1 MARFLVATFYQFTPL
16 LDIEA
21 LRDALTSKCR
31 EEDIRGTI
39 LLAPEGINGTLCGLE
54 DGLRNVL
61 TYLRSD
67 LRLAALNHKE
77 SWAEKPPFIRLKIR
91 LKQEIVTLGVP
102 DVAPATATGV
112 HVKPSDW
119 NGLINEPDVVL
130 IDTRN
135 IYETDLGTFQGSID
149 PRIESFGEFPQWI
162 AQAEGLSADSRI
174 AMFCTGGI
182 RCEKASAYLLQ
193 QGFSDVYQLEGGIL
207 KYLEEIPIE
216 ESLWAGECYVFDDRV
231 SVDHNLAPG
240 RYELCRGCGTALAVE
255 DKQDPLYIEG
265 VACAHC
271 HGRTTDEKKA
281 GFAERQ
287 KQVRL
292 AKGRNQSHF
301 TSPKSKRKHPDQ
313 E

>member
-16 LDIEA
+16 LEIEA
-21 LRDALTSKCR
+21 LRDALTLKCR
-31 EEDIRGTI
+31 EEDIQGTI

-54 DGLRNVL
+54 DGLRSVL
-61 TYLRSD
+61 TFLRSD
-67 LRLAALNHKE
+67 PRFLDLKE
-77 SWAEKPPFIRLKIR
+77 SWVERIPFVRLKIR

-102 DVAPATATGV
+102 DVAPGEATGV

-119 NGLINEPDVVL
+119 NALINEPDVVL

-135 IYETDLGTFQGSID
+135 TYETDLGTFEGSID
-149 PRIESFGEFPQWI
+149 PRLESFGEFPQWLSR
-162 AQAEGLSADSRI
+162 AEGLSADTRI

-193 QGFSDVYQLEGGIL
+193 GFSEVYQLEGGIL
-207 KYLEEIPIE
+207 KYLEEIPVE
-216 ESLWAGECYVFDDRV
+216 ESRWAGECYVFDDRV
-231 SVDHNLAPG
+231 SVNHDLAPG
-240 RYELCRGCGTALAVE
+240 RFELCRGCGTALGKE
-255 DKQDPLYIEG
+255 DKQDSLYIEG

-271 HGRTTDEKKA
+271 HGRTTDEQKA

-287 KQVRL
+287 KQVQL

-301 TSPKSKRKHPDQ
+301 QSPKSKRPNPDQ
-313 E
+313 K